1 MPFQKKELNKTIVGA
16 GDEITLTT
24 GSDGKQKMELV
35 IKQEKKDPVKRITG
49 TSMINNKTEATTFLS
64 LKRSLALFDD
74 KELIMFRDHTFTTNN
89 PIVIER
95 LRENPIFG
103 VEFFEGDYPKDVQEM
118 IERER
123 KYLTKEKDPETE

>member
-1 MPFQKKELNKTIVGA
+1 MPFEKKQTNRTEIVPGS
-16 GDEITLTT
+16 EVTLTT

-49 TSMINNKTEATTFLS
+49 TSMSGNKVEPSTFLS
-64 LKRSLALFDD
+64 LKRSLGLFEDT
-74 KELIMFRDHTFTTNN
+74 ELIMFRDHTFTTNK
-89 PIVIER
+89 PELIER
-95 LRENPIFG
+95 MRENPLFG
-103 VEFFEGDYPKDVQEM
+103 IEFFEGDYPKDVQEM